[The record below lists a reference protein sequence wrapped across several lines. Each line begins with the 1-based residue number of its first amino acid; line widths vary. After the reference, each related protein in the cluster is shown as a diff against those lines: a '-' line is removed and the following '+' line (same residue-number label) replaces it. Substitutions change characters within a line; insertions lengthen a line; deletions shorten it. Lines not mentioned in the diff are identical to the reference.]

1 MAVSAFFYGLA
12 LKDQWGTTAG
22 DRVDWA
28 TDTIKCSLHTST
40 YVPNQDVDDYWN
52 DATNEVTST
61 NYTTGGVTLGSKTL
75 TYTAGTNTVAFDAA
89 DAAWTTVSFTAR
101 IAVVYKDGAGASS
114 TDHLFSY
121 VDFGADQTVSSGNF
135 TVVWA
140 AGGIATITAS

>member
-1 MAVSAFFYGLA
+1 M
-12 LKDQWGTTAG
+12 
-22 DRVDWA
+22 DWI

-40 YVPNQDVDDYWN
+40 YVPNQDTDDYWN

-61 NYTTGGVTLGSKTL
+61 NYTAGGVTLGSKTL
-75 TYTAGTNTVAFDAA
+75 TYTAGTNVVAFDAA
-89 DAAWTTVSFTAR
+89 DAAWTTVTFTAR
-101 IAVVYKDGAGASS
+101 TAVVYKDGAGASS

-121 VDFGADQTVSSGNF
+121 VDFGADQTVSAGNF

>member
-12 LKDQWGTTAG
+12 LRDQWGTTAG

-40 YVPNQDVDDYWN
+40 YVPNQDTDDYWN
-52 DATNEVTST
+52 DATNEVSST
-61 NYTTGGVTLGSKTL
+61 NYTAGGVTLGSKTL
-75 TYTAGTNTVAFDAA
+75 TYTAGTNVVAFDAA

-101 IAVVYKDGAGASS
+101 IAVVYKSTGTASTS
-114 TDHLFSY
+114 HLLSY

-140 AGGIATITAS
+140 AGGIVTITAS